1 MANQE
6 INLKAVTK
14 SMGSLRRTFKEIT
27 SGSRNT
33 EKLLAALSK
42 AMEQTARSGGKLNRA
57 LASFDQLNRLAAP
70 ASGSAAGKVEE
81 VTKAFQELRA
91 ETIKPMNIASLDNL
105 PGSLVGV
112 AGSLSLVGEEIF
124 RNSRNLSDHTA
135 LWDRLTVQL
144 GVTTQGMET
153 FQTQTMTLEEVVNA
167 TRGQLGTMIGSLDLT
182 AGATLGLKER
192 IQELEQANTVGT
204 TSIIDHWKVVGPWF
218 DTSVSQPVKGYLSD
232 MFGQV
237 GREAKN
243 AWDATTLIFS
253 QTGGFFQGTFSDAW
267 ARVKAVFSDNGPVF
281 EGIKGGILSGFK
293 IRVNALIDV
302 INALVPDSFN
312 GINTALN
319 SLRTIRI
326 GGQLPFAT
334 LKWNA
339 NMPRIP
345 HLAQGAVLPANKPFM
360 AVVGD
365 QRHGTNVEAPLETIT
380 EAVRLAME
388 DLQDGNLS
396 GHRATVELLGRILE
410 AVRNIHL
417 TDGEIAAANHR
428 YEQKQ
433 AIMYGI

>member
-1 MANQE
+1 MANSE
-6 INLKAVTK
+6 MDLRSLNR
-14 SMGSLRRTFKEIT
+14 SMGSLRRIFKDIGT
-27 SGSRNT
+27 GSKNT
-33 EKLLAALSK
+33 TKFLTALNK
-42 AMEQTARSGGKLNRA
+42 AMEQTAKSGGKLNRA

-81 VTKAFQELRA
+81 VTKAFQQLRA
-91 ETIKPMNIASLDNL
+91 ETLKPMNIASMDNL
-105 PGSLVGV
+105 PGTLAGV
-112 AGSLSLVGEEIF
+112 AGGLTLVGDEIL
-124 RNSRNLSDHTA
+124 RNTMNLAENTGM
-135 LWDRLTVQL
+135 WQYLTLQL

-153 FQTQTMTLEEVVNA
+153 FQTQTMTLEEVVNM

-182 AGATLGLKER
+182 AGATLGLKDR
-192 IQELEQANTVGT
+192 LAQLETASTVSVG
-204 TSIIDHWKVVGPWF
+204 SITQNWQSMGSWF
-218 DTSVSQPVKGYLSD
+218 QTHVSEPVKYCLSG
-232 MFGQV
+232 MFQHAGD
-237 GREAKN
+237 EAQE
-243 AWDATTLIFS
+243 AWNATTQVFS
-253 QTGGFFQGTFSDAW
+253 QAGGFFQSTFSDAW
-267 ARVKAVFSDNGPVF
+267 NRVKNVFSDNGPVF
-281 EGIKGGILSGFK
+281 NGIKTGVLTGFRL
-293 IRVNALIDV
+293 RVNSLIDV

-312 GINTALN
+312 GINNALN

-326 GGQLPFAT
+326 GGQMPFSM

-339 NMPRIP
+339 TMPRIP